1 MLAVQVAR
9 VFQKRRASLRPA
21 PPVAFCLTPDS
32 PRSTSRPCLLLTH
45 NPHLCTIIL
54 KMQLP
59 LIRCHIHS
67 QLYQSVFLWDNFL
80 TGRKSSFHSAMAE
93 TSGSGVPSTKTL
105 SHRGAVLP
113 FLLAGSRWKLV
124 SATTVCINSTFDLL
138 DTRKFP

>member
-1 MLAVQVAR
+1 MLTVQVAR

-21 PPVAFCLTPDS
+21 PPVVFCLTPDS

-80 TGRKSSFHSAMAE
+80 TGRMSSFHSAMAE

-105 SHRGAVLP
+105 NIASDVNATAERYCRFCWRVP
-113 FLLAGSRWKLV
+113 AGSLFLQLRY
-124 SATTVCINSTFDLL
+124 A
-138 DTRKFP
+138 